1 MTKFYDTV
9 YSFERVRGYQ
19 FVKLYINVWEM
30 AWVTAMAA
38 GGEQTRSAHAR
49 DVTLGVYGLHGPRCP
64 LSPKRLLNLITHLHL
79 GFTPCFPLCSWNSA
93 GENGDIFQCIF
104 FLWKTFLR
112 FAGTCLL
119 CCNFFGQPG
128 SVSKFPTFL
137 WVKLW
142 VGWVGRGYT
151 EISWYFPA
159 SWINW
164 VTLVTKIKLLYS
176 LRF

>member
-1 MTKFYDTV
+1 MLFG
-9 YSFERVRGYQ
+9 R
-19 FVKLYINVWEM
+19 KLATM
-30 AWVTAMAA
+30 P
-38 GGEQTRSAHAR
+38 
-49 DVTLGVYGLHGPRCP
+49 LHVFNH
-64 LSPKRLLNLITHLHL
+64 KRLLSLNFCMMLFHSWDAEMYLRRASISLQCDKGSNILASIHVCQWVKHCVISHIFTILQLEHLIMCVEVQTTEFDLNFTHYWP
-79 GFTPCFPLCSWNSA
+79 G
-93 GENGDIFQCIF
+93 
-104 FLWKTFLR
+104 
-112 FAGTCLL
+112 LL

-128 SVSKFPTFL
+128 SVSKFPPFL

-151 EISWYFPA
+151 EIIRYFPA